1 MWRTRYPIPTI
12 TQESVKRKLSNLQT
26 NKTPGPN
33 DPHVKILKIFA
44 GFFAIPLVDIFNESF
59 RSRTFPKIWKNFSVS
74 AIPMQVTPCLTV
86 DELRP
91 ISLTSVISKLQE
103 SYVVNWMNEDI
114 EGKITKAQYG
124 SLPESSAVHAL
135 IYLVHKWCEIM
146 DNPNKVFRIVFLDF
160 RKAFDLIDHN
170 VLLDNCNNIGIRP
183 AVLGWLASYLSG
195 RSLVTRYG
203 NEISDRVVVGGGVP
217 HGS

>member
-1 MWRTRYPIPTI
+1 MHFLYTCFYTEVQNKWSECGELDILPTI

-26 NKTPGPN
+26 NKAPGPN

-59 RSRTFPKIWKNFSVS
+59 RSRTFPKIWKNFSIS
-74 AIPMQVTPCLTV
+74 AIPKVTPCLTV

-114 EGKITKAQYG
+114 EGKITEAQILVAYRDPLPYMPLLTWYTNG
-124 SLPESSAVHAL
+124 VKQWITRIKSLESFSWISGKLL
-135 IYLVHKWCEIM
+135 IL
-146 DNPNKVFRIVFLDF
+146 
-160 RKAFDLIDHN
+160 
-170 VLLDNCNNIGIRP
+170 
-183 AVLGWLASYLSG
+183 
-195 RSLVTRYG
+195 
-203 NEISDRVVVGGGVP
+203 
-217 HGS
+217 